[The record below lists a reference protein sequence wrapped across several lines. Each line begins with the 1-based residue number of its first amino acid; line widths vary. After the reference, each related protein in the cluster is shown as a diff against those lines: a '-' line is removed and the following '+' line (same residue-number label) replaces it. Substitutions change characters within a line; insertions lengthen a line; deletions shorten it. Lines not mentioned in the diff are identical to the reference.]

1 MSGSTYVHNPKDLF
15 WCWPGLKWL
24 AALTKPHS
32 LGQHTLPENSPGP
45 QPSYDCPVFPRV
57 PREQAAG
64 KRNCPGSSRLLHAPG
79 FPRLLLAGWGT
90 SCTGQGSWGPH
101 PQLLT
106 WRLGAH
112 CLAGDSLLSLRL
124 RGPWEREQLW
134 ASCIDCSNS
143 CCSQLPLSLGHSKTG
158 RDPISCIYAE
168 QAVMLQRQHLYCTPP
183 ASMGNLHMYHSWR
196 LQKAKTQGPLTVSW
210 ELRLHLLPWR
220 V

>member
-1 MSGSTYVHNPKDLF
+1 MYTIPRTCSGVGQVWSDLQHWQNPTPWASTPYQKTHLAHSPVMTALF
-15 WCWPGLKWL
+15 FQE
-24 AALTKPHS
+24 S
-32 LGQHTLPENSPGP
+32 PESRLQAKGT
-45 QPSYDCPVFPRV
+45 V
-57 PREQAAG
+57 QAAAG
-64 KRNCPGSSRLLHAPG
+64 CSMLPGSQDFSLQDGVLH
-79 FPRLLLAGWGT
+79 